1 MARRQHLPDDLEPTQ
16 VIALQDALLSNADR
30 LLQAAAA
37 MLEGDSAP
45 LARSLAILGME
56 ESGKAIALHERRV
69 RMAYAPEGESF
80 VDDRLK
86 RVWGDHGLKLEVVH
100 RFLVNEQYWF
110 GVEPS
115 DPEENAR
122 VLGTIEE
129 WRRDHNLLK
138 QSGFY
143 VDVSPQGDPVTPEG
157 VADVDAVREVLGH
170 VHQIGWQLRLGEHI
184 EGKRRLETE
193 QDVPPA
199 TEEEIQNMRRILR
212 NMDQAMA
219 DRMLESMREGKN
231 GETLNNAA
239 YAFELPENPFA
250 TVGKP
255 GHEAEDRELLALWE
269 HVHSETPDASEEPAE
284 PEEPASSS

>member
-1 MARRQHLPDDLEPTQ
+1 MARRQHLPDDLEPAQ

-30 LLQAAAA
+30 LLRAAVA
-37 MLEGDSAP
+37 MLEGDSVP

-69 RMAYAPEGESF
+69 QMAYAPEGELF

-86 RVWGDHGLKLEVVH
+86 QVWGDHGLKLEIVH
-100 RFLVNEQYWF
+100 HFLVDEQYWF
-110 GVEPS
+110 DVEPS

-122 VLGTIEE
+122 VLGAIEE
-129 WRRDHNLLK
+129 WRRDHNTLK
-138 QSGFY
+138 QRGFY

-157 VADVDAVREVLGH
+157 ISDVDAVREVIGH

-184 EGKRRLETE
+184 EGKRRLEIE

-199 TEEEIQNMRRILR
+199 TEDEIQTMRGLLHRV
-212 NMDQAMA
+212 DPEMA
-219 DRMLESMREGKN
+219 ERMIESRREGTTGKL
-231 GETLNNAA
+231 LNNGA
-239 YAFELPENPFA
+239 YVFELPENPFS
-250 TVGKP
+250 TMGKP

-269 HVHSETPDASEEPAE
+269 QVQRSKESTDLDE
-284 PEEPASSS
+284 PEEPTSTS

>member
-1 MARRQHLPDDLEPTQ
+1 MARRQHLPDDLDPAQ

-30 LLQAAAA
+30 LLQAAVA

-69 RMAYAPEGESF
+69 RMAYAREGESF

-86 RVWGDHGLKLEVVH
+86 KVWGDHGLKLEVVH
-100 RFLVNEQYWF
+100 SFLVDEQYWF

-122 VLGTIEE
+122 VLGAIEE

-138 QSGFY
+138 QRGFY
-143 VDVSPQGDPVTPEG
+143 VDVSPDGDPVTPEG
-157 VADVDAVREVLGH
+157 VADVDAVREVIGH

-193 QDVPPA
+193 QDVTPA
-199 TEEEIQNMRRILR
+199 TEEEIQDMRRILLGVDPETAER
-212 NMDQAMA
+212 IF
-219 DRMLESMREGKN
+219 ESMREGKK
-231 GETLNNAA
+231 GKALSNAA

-250 TVGKP
+250 TVGKR

-269 HVHSETPDASEEPAE
+269 QVH
-284 PEEPASSS
+284 PEEPASDS